1 MCRSNIPGNKKGTT
15 AEISSKTTEYYLRN
29 AVPLIKK
36 SNNYQKLENTYENK
50 TGKPLIHLDPELAR
64 RPSQMS
70 DYYFVNLRDMP
81 KTNDG
86 NINYMHLNE
95 NARENKLINKDRKLD
110 PIVPMNNVTRPHRN
124 AQELSTDP
132 TLGLVRVI
140 SNNKL
145 SGDRL
150 YDGNREPYMPQQF
163 SDVKQN
169 KVSYKVMS

>member
-36 SNNYQKLENTYENK
+36 SNNYQKLENTFENK
-50 TGKPLIHLDPELAR
+50 TGKPLIHLDHEMAT

-70 DYYFVNLRDMP
+70 DYNFMNLRDMP
-81 KTNDG
+81 KTDEG
-86 NINYMHLNE
+86 NINYIHLNE
-95 NARENKLINKDRKLD
+95 NAKENKLINKDRKLD
-110 PIVPMNNVTRPHRN
+110 PVVPMNNVSRPHRN

-145 SGDRL
+145 SGDRF
-150 YDGNREPYMPQQF
+150 YDGNREMYMPQQF
-163 SDVKQN
+163 SDVQQN
-169 KVSYKVMS
+169 KVAYKVMS